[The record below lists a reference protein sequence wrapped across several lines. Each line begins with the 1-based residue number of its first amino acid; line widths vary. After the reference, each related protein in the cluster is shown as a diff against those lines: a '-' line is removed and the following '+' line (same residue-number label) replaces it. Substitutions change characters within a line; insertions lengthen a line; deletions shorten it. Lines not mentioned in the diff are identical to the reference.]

1 MVAVKK
7 MISVV
12 IPALNEEKYLES
24 TLRALRCSE
33 YGKKFEIIVADG
45 GSKDRTLKIA
55 RKYADK
61 VVVTGRGVSKG
72 RNAGAAVA
80 KGDVL
85 LFVDADTMVMPNTL
99 SEFDLVFKDKRVVE
113 ATCPIV
119 LTSWLYKDF
128 MIYWD
133 LNQIVKLSIRRARI
147 PHIVGLC
154 FAARKSAFDEVGGF
168 DESMHHTE
176 DFNLSERLG
185 KKGRAVFDEKTL
197 VLTSP
202 RRLNKWGVVGSVV
215 KPVMFYMNY
224 RMTGK
229 SVGADKYE
237 PVR

>member
-1 MVAVKK
+1 

-12 IPALNEEKYLES
+12 IPTYQEEKYVEN
-24 TLRALRCSE
+24 TLKALRNSD
-33 YGKKFEIIVADG
+33 YKKKFEVIVADG

-61 VVVTGRGVSKG
+61 VVVTGRGVAKG

-85 LFVDADTMVMPNTL
+85 LFVDADTMVMHNTL
-99 SEFDLVFKDKRVVE
+99 SEFERVFKDRRVVA

-119 LTSWLYKDF
+119 LTSWMYKDF
-128 MIYWD
+128 MIYWE
-133 LNQIVKLSIRRARI
+133 LNQVVKLSITKAKI
-147 PHIVGLC
+147 PHIVGSC

-168 DESMHHTE
+168 DETVETME
-176 DFNLSERLG
+176 DFELSERLG
-185 KKGRAVFDEKTL
+185 KKGRVVFDEKTL

-202 RRLNKWGVVGSVV
+202 RRISRWGVVGTFLKSIRS
-215 KPVMFYMNY
+215 YMNY
-224 RMTGK
+224 RVTGK
-229 SVGADKYE
+229 GVGADQYE